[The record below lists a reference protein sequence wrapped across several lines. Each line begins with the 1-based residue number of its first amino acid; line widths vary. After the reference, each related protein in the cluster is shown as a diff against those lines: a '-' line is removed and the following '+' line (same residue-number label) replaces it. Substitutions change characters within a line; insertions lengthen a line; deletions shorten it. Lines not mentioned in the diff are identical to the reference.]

1 MIILKVSSHSH
12 CRKREKKTFVF
23 SFFFFVMEQ
32 KCIDKEKQKSQIT
45 KVEQKS
51 TKRNYCFQ
59 TSHAFSRKTKGQFTK
74 ISTFL
79 FPFFTL
85 KHITFKRFRIRSSCT
100 DVLASENDHVSFN
113 VNGFV
118 ARSEEKNSAV
128 FSLLFPPS
136 HIPPPEC
143 FQNKAQGKILA

>member
-1 MIILKVSSHSH
+1 MPFRVKRKGNLQKFLHS
-12 CRKREKKTFVF
+12 
-23 SFFFFVMEQ
+23 
-32 KCIDKEKQKSQIT
+32 
-45 KVEQKS
+45 
-51 TKRNYCFQ
+51 Y
-59 TSHAFSRKTKGQFTK
+59 
-74 ISTFL
+74 FL
-79 FPFFTL
+79 FFTL

>member
-1 MIILKVSSHSH
+1 
-12 CRKREKKTFVF
+12 
-23 SFFFFVMEQ
+23 
-32 KCIDKEKQKSQIT
+32 
-45 KVEQKS
+45 
-51 TKRNYCFQ
+51 
-59 TSHAFSRKTKGQFTK
+59 
-74 ISTFL
+74 
-79 FPFFTL
+79 
-85 KHITFKRFRIRSSCT
+85 
-100 DVLASENDHVSFN
+100 VLASENDHVSFN